1 MYGFTGFCRTQQGG
15 KEKRA
20 SKVRLVLATKP
31 KQKVSPLLRCY
42 YMRKILGLRM
52 PTKRS
57 LLGKQLPPR
66 LLPLKLPEPG
76 EKL

>member
-1 MYGFTGFCRTQQGG
+1 
-15 KEKRA
+15 
-20 SKVRLVLATKP
+20 
-31 KQKVSPLLRCY
+31 
-42 YMRKILGLRM
+42 LRM